1 MTKLKLQEKIYL
13 YMPLWTIVINIFISF
28 WLQRKFQEKIYGIY
42 PAHQIML
49 PHTSCN
55 YHIQRILNNGYI
67 FSYGQLRSFRTILY
81 HQLYT
86 EWIKKEISRENI
98 YWYTY
103 SSSHNLIP
111 YHMVYA
117 YIGLIIIN
125 MHITSY
131 IMDNRI
137 AINMSWVL
145 NFI

>member
-1 MTKLKLQEKIYL
+1 MDYCHQHFYQFLITKEISRE
-13 YMPLWTIVINIFISF
+13 NIWYISCSSN
-28 WLQRKFQEKIYGIY
+28 Y
-42 PAHQIML
+42 AT
-49 PHTSCN
+49 TSCN

-81 HQLYT
+81 HQLFT

-117 YIGLIIIN
+117 YIGLNIIK

-137 AINMSWVL
+137 AINMS
-145 NFI
+145 